1 VIGVSL
7 GMLLGAAITQMYT
20 QFFYIPFLRIVF
32 YPGYLFSAILLS
44 AVFSVMAGL
53 MGARTVLG
61 IHPAESMRPEPP
73 KKGHRTVLEKTRLW
87 RYLSFTEKI
96 VVRNLL
102 RSKKRFV
109 FITLGI
115 ALTYAITMVPM
126 FQANAFDN
134 IFIRHYSDF
143 LRMDYN
149 INFSEPVKDSALGDL
164 KHLIEYRDME
174 PKLEYPFEVEHD
186 WKKKVVTVVGIESDS
201 KMYAFKTLEGKKIAL
216 PSEGLLITE
225 GLAKFLRVQAG
236 DNLKIN
242 TFIPGRDDQQVRIIS
257 IIDQSLGM
265 NIYMDLTYMQN
276 MFLERG
282 IINGAMVTTNNEI
295 KDELADV
302 PKISSVQ
309 SNGDLIAIFKEFLKL
324 TLASVSI
331 LIVFSGV
338 LGFAIVYNSSVMSL
352 LERKLEFSSLRVMGF
367 RKNEIFFILL
377 RENVVMTVIG
387 IIIGIPLGRAMLT
400 AMSSSFSTEL
410 YTMKVDVP
418 FNAYVLTAV
427 LTFVFVV
434 LAQVATYSR
443 IHRLDFI
450 EALKNRMT

>member
-1 VIGVSL
+1 
-7 GMLLGAAITQMYT
+7 
-20 QFFYIPFLRIVF
+20 
-32 YPGYLFSAILLS
+32 
-44 AVFSVMAGL
+44 
-53 MGARTVLG
+53 
-61 IHPAESMRPEPP
+61 
-73 KKGHRTVLEKTRLW
+73 
-87 RYLSFTEKI
+87 
-96 VVRNLL
+96 
-102 RSKKRFV
+102 
-109 FITLGI
+109 
-115 ALTYAITMVPM
+115 
-126 FQANAFDN
+126 
-134 IFIRHYSDF
+134 
-143 LRMDYN
+143 
-149 INFSEPVKDSALGDL
+149 
-164 KHLIEYRDME
+164 
-174 PKLEYPFEVEHD
+174 
-186 WKKKVVTVVGIESDS
+186 
-201 KMYAFKTLEGKKIAL
+201 MYAFKTLEGKKIAL